1 MTEEQTAKRNWLNRA
16 FYAEKKLKALMH
28 KYKCDKARAERVTAV
43 YGGVDKGK
51 SDSRENG
58 TEMLLTLLAD
68 SKKEYDDYE
77 QEYMSI
83 RREIEN
89 KIKVLDPITYSI
101 FSYRYLDYL
110 SMEQIAVE
118 MNYSYETIKNKHKNG
133 LSSLE
138 IYP

>member
-1 MTEEQTAKRNWLNRA
+1 MTDEQIEKRKWLNRA

-51 SDSRENG
+51 SDSRQNG
-58 TEMLLTLLAD
+58 TEMLLALLAD

-83 RREIEN
+83 RREIES
-89 KIKVLDPITYSI
+89 KIKTLDPVTYSI

-110 SMEQIAVE
+110 PMEKIAEEMDYSVE
-118 MNYSYETIKNKHKNG
+118 SIYKKHKRG
-133 LSSLE
+133 LEKLQ
-138 IYP
+138 